1 VTEITA
7 AGRGGRG
14 FRPGQRRIPAV
25 RSYRD
30 LWLWLWLGGLF
41 LALFAFL
48 AAIAMASFVK
58 DAHYSVLLNWWMLG
72 ALLAFLVAFTCFF
85 GAIQGWP
92 FRRPAAPG
100 FPDIKVEIY
109 GTASMDTEREADTGL
124 AVPVRLRSLNA
135 AFISME
141 ATQDARLTALLYIT
155 LIPGSW
161 GRVAEATCPPPD
173 WALPPSL
180 GLKTI
185 SMPFTL
191 PPGNTVSVQL
201 VYEVPNY
208 YLDKIAEPI
217 QARLELWDHVTGRR
231 MSMPADI
238 GNHDKS
244 AMVPSSGG
252 AETLGAEYQDR
263 ASTDQASTDQASTG
277 PASTGPA

>member
-1 VTEITA
+1 M
-7 AGRGGRG
+7 
-14 FRPGQRRIPAV
+14 

-48 AAIAMASFVK
+48 AAIAIASFVK

-92 FRRPAAPG
+92 FRRPATPA

-109 GTASMDTEREADTGL
+109 GTASMDTEREADAGL
-124 AVPVRLRSLNA
+124 AMPVRLRSLNA
-135 AFISME
+135 AFISM
-141 ATQDARLTALLYIT
+141 AAAQDARLTALLYIT

-173 WALPPSL
+173 WALPPAL
-180 GLKTI
+180 GLSPI

-191 PPGNTVSVQL
+191 SPGNTISGQL

-208 YLDKIAEPI
+208 YLDKIAEPM

-231 MSMPADI
+231 MSIPAEI
-238 GNHDKS
+238 GNHDRR

-252 AETLGAEYQDR
+252 AETLGAEYE
-263 ASTDQASTDQASTG
+263 DQASSGPASKGSASTGSASTG
-277 PASTGPA
+277 PA